1 MLTGFL
7 VFNSDPGLTS
17 IFGAIIALGGM
28 SIYTYLGLKE
38 STAGGK
44 RIPST
49 SRQSSQSLK
58 SKVII
63 DGEKPET
70 RPMDSV

>member
-28 SIYTYLGLKE
+28 SIYTYLGMKE
-38 STAGGK
+38 STTGGK

>member
-1 MLTGFL
+1 MLSGFL

-17 IFGAIIALGGM
+17 LYGAVIALGGM

-38 STAGGK
+38 STTGAK

-58 SKVII
+58 SKVTV

>member
-38 STAGGK
+38 STTGGK